1 MAPHEGQ
8 NRWREESLEKRDEVC
23 AVRPCMQQI
32 KSKGVLKRHRIPL
45 LALCWYCHYLV
56 FQLSGVPGRTRLL
69 GLPWCWWLVNRGGGN
84 MHHCCRG
91 VCFKGVS
98 VYVLF
103 SAPLK
108 PVTRTRSRQKGQQ
121 KASHVCSGSMILVC
135 FVGPSRILYFFL
147 HFCNSTSI
155 CSYWRA
161 SGVSGVPDLS
171 CSLPVD
177 GSWFIIIGF

>member
-1 MAPHEGQ
+1 MAPHKGQ

-32 KSKGVLKRHRIPL
+32 KSKGVLKRHQIPL

-69 GLPWCWWLVNRGGGN
+69 GLPWCWWLVNR
-84 MHHCCRG
+84 RG
-91 VCFKGVS
+91 ATCTIAAGAFASKESWCMSSFLLRLNPSPELG
-98 VYVLF
+98 LDRRDKRRLLM
-103 SAPLK
+103 SA
-108 PVTRTRSRQKGQQ
+108 
-121 KASHVCSGSMILVC
+121 LVAWSWSALLVHLG
-135 FVGPSRILYFFL
+135 FYFFL
-147 HFCNSTSI
+147 GFCNSTSI

-177 GSWFIIIGF
+177 GSWFFIIGF